1 MAPDD
6 LNNRF
11 TYHPP
16 EPGQP
21 IDLGHG
27 HTLTW
32 SAWDPDLDL
41 NPQDA
46 HLADR
51 LPVRRFTAIIA
62 HTAPDGSPC
71 ESAAT
76 PDTEMA
82 RLAGMRDH
90 QLWQLVSDDPLTLSP
105 SLLCGRCGDHGFVRE
120 GVWVPA

>member
-1 MAPDD
+1 MM
-6 LNNRF
+6 
-11 TYHPP
+11 
-16 EPGQP
+16 EP

-41 NPQDA
+41 NPQWA

-51 LPVRRFTAIIA
+51 LPVRHFVAIIA

-82 RLAGMRDH
+82 RLAGFTDRAV
-90 QLWQLVSDDPLTLSP
+90 WQVESMEPVTLSP
-105 SLLCGRCGDHGFVRE
+105 SLLCGRCADHGFIKQ
-120 GVWVPA
+120 GKWVPA